1 MEKLMLFLLRNS
13 LSRSYRHSQH
23 LETCRLQLDL
33 ASEEI
38 DHLLKRGAY
47 DVFREDD
54 EEGKDFVEANIDDIM
69 KRAATKVRARPGVGC
84 GQD

>member
-1 MEKLMLFLLRNS
+1 MLWNCLCHWLNERMPIG
-13 LSRSYRHSQH
+13 Q
-23 LETCRLQLDL
+23 QMDL
-33 ASEEI
+33 AAEEI

-69 KRAATKVRARPGVGC
+69 KRAATKVTVPRLVLEGFV
-84 GQD
+84 

>member
-1 MEKLMLFLLRNS
+1 MLSCFDIVLLYCT
-13 LSRSYRHSQH
+13 L
-23 LETCRLQLDL
+23 LQPDL

-69 KRAATKVRARPGVGC
+69 KRAATKVLI
-84 GQD
+84 

>member
-1 MEKLMLFLLRNS
+1 MFLRLCSISRALEKLL
-13 LSRSYRHSQH
+13 HSFETAGLTNQ
-23 LETCRLQLDL
+23 LEL
-33 ASEEI
+33 AAEEI

-69 KRAATKVRARPGVGC
+69 KRAATKVCACCARHDSFG
-84 GQD
+84 